1 MQLEGKIK
9 YKARGISVEELD
21 RFEKI
26 QNNVAANH
34 MKALEMQGK
43 IHNDKIEANKI
54 SLQVAKEEEAK
65 MLETYSSLLKQD
77 TSGMLEDIRAEHVAA
92 IECLR
97 NKLFADLS

>member
-1 MQLEGKIK
+1 
-9 YKARGISVEELD
+9 VEELD

-34 MKALEMQGK
+34 MKALEMQD
-43 IHNDKIEANKI
+43 NDKIEANKI

-77 TSGMLEDIRAEHVAA
+77 TSGMPEDIRAEHVAA
-92 IECLR
+92 LECLR